1 MAELARPLLVY
12 PLFRY
17 GLPTAYH
24 GTSSTHQPDDLSLQY
39 TCSSTMAT
47 YSSGSSR
54 VVDVVVLLGIG
65 FKLLLDCFEVG
76 VLLVAN
82 SLLQNQG
89 LVSVDLDLN
98 HGGFCSAGEF
108 DFSPFLRLQDCEMF
122 LLVASLSLSAIHW
135 GSEGE
140 IER

>member
-1 MAELARPLLVY
+1 
-12 PLFRY
+12 
-17 GLPTAYH
+17 
-24 GTSSTHQPDDLSLQY
+24 
-39 TCSSTMAT
+39 MAT

-54 VVDVVVLLGIG
+54 LVDVVVLLGIG
-65 FKLLLDCFEVG
+65 FELLLDCFEVG

-108 DFSPFLRLQDCEMF
+108 DFSPLLRLQNCEMF

-135 GSEGE
+135 GSEEKLWSANFSYGE
-140 IER
+140 LYEKSQSAGSPRSNHSPL